1 MILPFPS
8 RAVKCQ
14 MFTSHGIKQI
24 IPNISMPLRFE
35 VRALIQYQNNSYTA
49 TNNGKNSFE
58 NP

>member
-1 MILPFPS
+1 
-8 RAVKCQ
+8 

-24 IPNISMPLRFE
+24 IPNISMHLRFE

-58 NP
+58 NL